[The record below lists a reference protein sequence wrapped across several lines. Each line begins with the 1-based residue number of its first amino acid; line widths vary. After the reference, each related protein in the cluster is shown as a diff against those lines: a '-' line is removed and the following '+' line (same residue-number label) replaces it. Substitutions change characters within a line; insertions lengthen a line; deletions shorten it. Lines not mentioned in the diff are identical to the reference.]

1 MSEEQ
6 QLPFSIGQQLIP
18 RLVPRKLCVCIDNLG
33 TKDPF
38 HWVVINAR
46 EIEKIIKPRQ
56 IFSESKS
63 K

>member
-18 RLVPRKLCVCIDNLG
+18 RLVRRKLCVCIDNLG

-38 HWVVINAR
+38 HWVVIMHG
-46 EIEKIIKPRQ
+46 KLK
-56 IFSESKS
+56 K
-63 K
+63 